1 MTLITPSFGL
11 FLWTMV
17 SLIILVLPIM
27 ALVHMFRSNMQGQD
41 RLTWVLL
48 VVLMPVVGSALYFLI
63 GRKRMVKGYYK

>member
-11 FLWTMV
+11 SLWKIIA
-17 SLIILVLPIM
+17 LILLVLPIM

-48 VVLMPVVGSALYFLI
+48 VVFMPVVGSILYFLI
-63 GRKRMVKGYYK
+63 GRRRMIRG